1 MSNKV
6 DNKLNKRFV
15 PLTTVRS
22 GKGEEVRKDI
32 YVYPVQIANVIFVG
46 YPGQTNEWFIVDAG
60 MPRSGKDIISEAKER
75 FGETNPPKAVVVTHG
90 HFDHVG
96 ALFDIVE
103 EWDVPVYA
111 HEKELP
117 FLRGEETY
125 REPDSSVEGGMVPKL
140 APMLPT
146 NSIDLGEKV
155 QPLPEEGSIPGMPE
169 WEWLS
174 TPGHTEGHISLYRQ
188 DDKVLLAG
196 DAFVTVKQESL
207 YKAMKQ
213 EKEIC
218 GPPKYLTPDWEAAK
232 HSVSKLNSLPLDLA
246 VTGHGYPMEGE
257 ELREGL
263 QDLADN
269 FDSLAVPEKGDGA
282 KEDQS

>member
-1 MSNKV
+1 M
-6 DNKLNKRFV
+6 
-15 PLTTVRS
+15 
-22 GKGEEVRKDI
+22 
-32 YVYPVQIANVIFVG
+32 
-46 YPGQTNEWFIVDAG
+46 
-60 MPRSGKDIISEAKER
+60 
-75 FGETNPPKAVVVTHG
+75 VVTHG

-125 REPDSSVEGGMVPKL
+125 PEPDSSVEGGMVPKL

-188 DDKVLLAG
+188 DDKVLLVG

-246 VTGHGYPMEGE
+246 VTGHGYQWKGKSFVRGCRILLITLTALLFLKKETALKKIEANKKEAALDIP
-257 ELREGL
+257 GL
-263 QDLADN
+263 SFFMVCSKAYEN
-269 FDSLAVPEKGDGA
+269 A
-282 KEDQS
+282 